1 MGEIVV
7 VLILAKC
14 ERRNELGI
22 FVWFVTGVIVISV
35 IVVSRFSS
43 TAEDL
48 DELAYKSV
56 DLERACQDIF
66 GANSN
71 SLSFCRLTTRVV
83 GSALNV
89 MLGRSLE
96 T

>member
-14 ERRNELGI
+14 ERSKELGI

-35 IVVSRFSS
+35 ISVSHFSS

-48 DELAYKSV
+48 DELAYKGV
-56 DLERACQDIF
+56 DFERACQDIF
-66 GANSN
+66 GADSN
-71 SLSFCRLTTRVV
+71 SLSFCRLTTQVV
-83 GSALNV
+83 GLALNL